1 MRVAVLHPQ
10 TAFVRGGAETHAE
23 SLVKALK
30 AAGHDADLV
39 QIAGK
44 WYPPSQLA
52 HQMAV
57 WRSFDITESNGLK
70 VDAVIGLKF
79 PAYLAQ
85 HERKVV
91 WLIHQHRTAYEL
103 WDHADYAD
111 LKRQD
116 DGAAV
121 RDMVWEADRVA
132 LGEAKR
138 VFTNSSNVK
147 DRLWNSLRIPA
158 ETLYHPSGV
167 SERLLDRE
175 PGPYGEH
182 ILFPSR
188 MESLKRQ
195 SLVID
200 AMKHVK
206 TSVQLVLVGRG
217 PDEPQLREQVERLGV
232 GDRVTFEIGVS
243 DERLE
248 QLYLSAL
255 GVYFGPFDE
264 DYGYV
269 TLEGMAARTTGRHAH
284 RQRGTARVRAG
295 RRDRDRR
302 PAGAAG
308 DRRGLRPAAPRP
320 GGRRPVGQGRQRVD
334 PGRGAA
340 LAGRRRAAPGLMGAR
355 AKAAGVSR
363 RLRSPKAVQVEHG
376 TGPGSAGELVFC
388 GPLPPAPT
396 GIATYDRAVLDGLR
410 ADRVQRAP
418 PHGRAVAD
426 RTEGRD
432 QVPRLSPGHLPA
444 RQQRGVPP
452 GDLPRRVPHQRVD
465 RAARPRARRLRARV
479 EDGRRPAGVHGGAR
493 GRAAPREPHLARRD
507 PQRTVA
513 GTVGRPRRQTRARD
527 HRALGVLQ
535 GLPGGSRLPHA
546 GLRGAAS
553 GGGVAAGVR
562 AGRRARSRPARPV
575 GSARCPPP
583 DRRAGR
589 HERGQAAR
597 CPRGGRDPAS
607 RRCAR
612 RDRGPAHRG
621 LRRRARGRRREGR
634 AIG

>member
-1 MRVAVLHPQ
+1 MRIAVLHPQ

-23 SLVKALK
+23 SLVTALR

-103 WDHADYAD
+103 WDHPDYAD

-138 VFTNSSNVK
+138 VFTNSNNVK
-147 DRLWNSLRIPA
+147 ERLWSSLRIPA
-158 ETLYHPSGV
+158 ETLYHPSGL

-175 PGPYGEH
+175 PGPSGDH

-200 AMKHVK
+200 AMAHVK
-206 TSVQLVLVGRG
+206 TAVNLILVGRG
-217 PDEPQLREQVERLGV
+217 PDEQQLRDRVQRLGLT
-232 GDRVTFEIGVS
+232 DRVSFEIGIS

-248 QLYLSAL
+248 DLYLSAL

-269 TLEGMAARTTGRHAH
+269 TLEGMAAE
-284 RQRGTARVRAG
+284 
-295 RRDRDRR
+295 
-302 PAGAAG
+302 
-308 DRRGLRPAAPRP
+308 
-320 GGRRPVGQGRQRVD
+320 RPVVTLSDSGGPLEFVRDGDTGIVAS
-334 PGRGAA
+334 PE
-340 LAGRRRAAPGLMGAR
+340 
-355 AKAAGVSR
+355 
-363 RLRSPKAVQVEHG
+363 PKA
-376 TGPGSAGELVFC
+376 
-388 GPLPPAPT
+388 
-396 GIATYDRAVLDGLR
+396 IADAFDRLH
-410 ADRVQRAP
+410 ADRVAAQRMGQA
-418 PHGRAVAD
+418 GKELIMA
-426 RTEGRD
+426 E
-432 QVPRLSPGHLPA
+432 VPRWPDVVA
-444 RQQRGVPP
+444 RLL
-452 GDLPRRVPHQRVD
+452 D
-465 RAARPRARRLRARV
+465 
-479 EDGRRPAGVHGGAR
+479 
-493 GRAAPREPHLARRD
+493 
-507 PQRTVA
+507 
-513 GTVGRPRRQTRARD
+513 
-527 HRALGVLQ
+527 
-535 GLPGGSRLPHA
+535 
-546 GLRGAAS
+546 
-553 GGGVAAGVR
+553 
-562 AGRRARSRPARPV
+562 
-575 GSARCPPP
+575 
-583 DRRAGR
+583 
-589 HERGQAAR
+589 
-597 CPRGGRDPAS
+597 
-607 RRCAR
+607 
-612 RDRGPAHRG
+612 
-621 LRRRARGRRREGR
+621 
-634 AIG
+634 